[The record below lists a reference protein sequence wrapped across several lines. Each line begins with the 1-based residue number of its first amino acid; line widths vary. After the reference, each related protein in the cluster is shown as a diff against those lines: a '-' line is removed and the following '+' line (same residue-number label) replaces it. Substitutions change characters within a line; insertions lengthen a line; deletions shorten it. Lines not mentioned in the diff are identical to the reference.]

1 MLMEGSRW
9 CWFER
14 NNLAAELV
22 GTPDRVQPVQAKR
35 GGYPSEPRGG
45 EEAVFLESTCC
56 GLDPVR
62 AAAVCSELLVKGKQK
77 KMVEV
82 CHRPVCLQC
91 HVQFDVAGRVF

>member
-1 MLMEGSRW
+1 M
-9 CWFER
+9 
-14 NNLAAELV
+14 
-22 GTPDRVQPVQAKR
+22 
-35 GGYPSEPRGG
+35 
-45 EEAVFLESTCC
+45 FLESTCC

-77 KMVEV
+77 KMIEV